1 MNRFQAMLYTLKH
14 KKAFLKVEKESLGKN
29 TLRGYLHDVDKL
41 ILYPIL
47 GKSRTHKLHRKY
59 SRHHFDNIKT
69 IQDKIQMLI
78 DWESARYTKPDKPLS
93 AFNFLT
99 QAHPKSVNE
108 LLPLILAMNMQLY

>member
-1 MNRFQAMLYTLKH
+1 MNRFQAMRYTLMH
-14 KKAFLKVEKESLGKN
+14 KKAFLIIEKRALGKN

-47 GKSRTHKLHRKY
+47 GKDKTHKFHRKH
-59 SRHHFDNIKT
+59 SKHHFDNVRT

-93 AFNFLT
+93 AFGFMMERYPHSKL
-99 QAHPKSVNE
+99 E
-108 LLPLILAMNMQLY
+108 LLPLIIAMDMELC